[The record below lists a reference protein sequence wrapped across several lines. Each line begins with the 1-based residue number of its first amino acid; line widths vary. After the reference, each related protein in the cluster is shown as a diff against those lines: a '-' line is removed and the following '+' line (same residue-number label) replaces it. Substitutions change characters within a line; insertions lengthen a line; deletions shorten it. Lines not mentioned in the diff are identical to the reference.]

1 MHLESKGRMYGIGR
15 ETTSFFTS
23 KNVEAPEVSLYQL
36 KFFVINRDKM

>member
-23 KNVEAPEVSLYQL
+23 KNVEASEVSSLSV
-36 KFFVINRDKM
+36 KIFCN